1 MREKRPEI
9 LAPAGSFDSLIAAVQ
24 CGADAVYLGGKG
36 MNARRSAGNFDA
48 EELRRAVEYCHLRD
62 VKVYQ
67 TINIVMFQHETDEAI
82 DTIRQAAEAGVDAVL
97 TQDLAIA
104 RMVREC
110 APSLPIH
117 ASTQMSIHNIEGVRL
132 CEELGFSRA
141 VLARELTAG
150 EIAAICAATPLEI
163 EVFVHGALCM
173 SVSGQCYLSSMIGGR
188 SGNRGLCAQPCR
200 LPFSADGGGEYALSL
215 KDLSLA
221 DRIGELTRMGV
232 ASLKIEGR
240 MKRPE
245 YVAAA
250 VTAVRRARE
259 GEPVDF
265 ETLRSVFSRSGFT
278 KGYFDGK
285 IDREMFGRRQK
296 EDVTSAAGV
305 LGELEKLYAKEN
317 PLVPVTMGFTAGAG
331 EAVALTVRDR
341 DGHAVTVT
349 GEAPL
354 LAEKKPTDADR
365 ARQNLAKTGG
375 TPYYAEVID
384 CTIGP
389 GLLVPASAL
398 NALRREALEELT
410 ARRSAVEPHPFTDR
424 VPRLA
429 DAPADR
435 RKPKLRAR
443 VSAGQLT
450 RRLAGYCD
458 EFQVPLEEAEDV
470 LASGFVRADQVI
482 VEIPRILFDGAP
494 KALEL
499 LRRAGELGV
508 RRAWCGNLGAVTL
521 AREAGLLPEGGY
533 SLNVT
538 NAYALRECARLGL
551 GACELSFELDLG
563 EARRLDGGLAKGILA
578 YGYLPLMVLRN
589 CPVQAAKGC
598 RACRG
603 YESLID
609 RKGMAF
615 TVDCGAHDGRRREV
629 SDLYNSVPLWLADRP
644 EELRGFDFITL
655 YFTRETP
662 EVCERVAAAYA
673 GEPGAYQPEARTRG
687 LYYREVL

>member
-245 YVAAA
+245 YVPPPSPPCAGPE
-250 VTAVRRARE
+250 RGNRW
-259 GEPVDF
+259 
-265 ETLRSVFSRSGFT
+265 TLRRCAASSPGAASQRGTST
-278 KGYFDGK
+278 GK

-317 PLVPVTMGFTAGAG
+317 PLVPVTMEFTAGAG

-365 ARQNLAKTGG
+365 AR
-375 TPYYAEVID
+375 
-384 CTIGP
+384 
-389 GLLVPASAL
+389 
-398 NALRREALEELT
+398 
-410 ARRSAVEPHPFTDR
+410 
-424 VPRLA
+424 
-429 DAPADR
+429 
-435 RKPKLRAR
+435 
-443 VSAGQLT
+443 
-450 RRLAGYCD
+450 
-458 EFQVPLEEAEDV
+458 
-470 LASGFVRADQVI
+470 
-482 VEIPRILFDGAP
+482 
-494 KALEL
+494 
-499 LRRAGELGV
+499 
-508 RRAWCGNLGAVTL
+508 
-521 AREAGLLPEGGY
+521 
-533 SLNVT
+533 
-538 NAYALRECARLGL
+538 
-551 GACELSFELDLG
+551 
-563 EARRLDGGLAKGILA
+563 
-578 YGYLPLMVLRN
+578 
-589 CPVQAAKGC
+589 
-598 RACRG
+598 
-603 YESLID
+603 
-609 RKGMAF
+609 
-615 TVDCGAHDGRRREV
+615 
-629 SDLYNSVPLWLADRP
+629 
-644 EELRGFDFITL
+644 
-655 YFTRETP
+655 
-662 EVCERVAAAYA
+662 
-673 GEPGAYQPEARTRG
+673 ARTWPKPAVPPITPR
-687 LYYREVL
+687 

>member
-285 IDREMFGRRQK
+285 IDRKMFGRRQK

-331 EAVALTVRDR
+331 EAVVLTVRDR

-533 SLNVT
+533 SLNIT

-578 YGYLPLMVLRN
+578 YGYLPLMALRN
-589 CPVQAAKGC
+589 CPIQAAKGC

-609 RKGMAF
+609 RKGVAF

>member
-221 DRIGELTRMGV
+221 DRIDELTRMGV

-450 RRLAGYCD
+450 RRLAGYCN

-499 LRRAGELGV
+499 LHRAGELGV

-578 YGYLPLMVLRN
+578 YGYLPLMALRN
-589 CPVQAAKGC
+589 CPIQAAKGC

-609 RKGMAF
+609 RKGVAF

-662 EVCERVAAAYA
+662 GVCERVAAAYA

>member
-200 LPFSADGGGEYALSL
+200 LPFSTDGGGEYALSL

-265 ETLRSVFSRSGFT
+265 ETLRSIFSRSGFT

-331 EAVALTVRDR
+331 EAVVLTVRDR

-450 RRLAGYCD
+450 RRLAGYCN

-470 LASGFVRADQVI
+470 LASGFVQPDQVI

-499 LRRAGELGV
+499 LHRAGELGV

-578 YGYLPLMVLRN
+578 YGYLPLMALRN
-589 CPVQAAKGC
+589 CPIQAAKGC

-609 RKGMAF
+609 RKGVAF

-662 EVCERVAAAYA
+662 GVCERVAAAYA